1 MAVNHD
7 WNEQQQSHDNR
18 SSGNRIFHIFHTC
31 YDSKGEEMSG
41 EEMAEEKKQEAL
53 SFVTKKVLVTF
64 FPQVALML
72 NDSVIMTQSAICEY
86 RETTDNGSRVRLF
99 DAPKELTVVSLSD
112 GRKFTKSL
120 HLHILNY
127 SAITAMM
134 ELD

>member
-1 MAVNHD
+1 
-7 WNEQQQSHDNR
+7 
-18 SSGNRIFHIFHTC
+18 
-31 YDSKGEEMSG
+31 MSG
-41 EEMAEEKKQEAL
+41 EEMVEEKKQEAL